1 MAAASKK
8 KGGLKRLL
16 YNFFTSE
23 PTTVGDKEGI
33 MRIEVAEGKEDNLHD
48 AFEIYLKRELEV
60 VHSQLDEEEDYLELH
75 RRRYRETLYSL
86 CQAWYRR
93 APLTP
98 SPPSPPTPTTPPD
111 NSEVSKPITP
121 GLFVGQY
128 SVHGSEFIRV
138 EVLEDSAYLRG
149 TKVTGDPNVP
159 FDQTSFEV
167 SRPECLDISLENQSS
182 CNQLRN
188 ILGSASETKDKT
200 TAIDFQVRIEGQR
213 PPLDLSH
220 KSTSVLSDS

>member
-23 PTTVGDKEGI
+23 PTTVGEKEGI

-98 SPPSPPTPTTPPD
+98 SPPTPTTPPD

-159 FDQTSFEV
+159 FDQVSFEV

-182 CNQLRN
+182 CNQLRK
-188 ILGSASETKDKT
+188 ILGRASETKDKT

-220 KSTSVLSDS
+220 ELTSVLSDS

>member
-1 MAAASKK
+1 M
-8 KGGLKRLL
+8 
-16 YNFFTSE
+16 
-23 PTTVGDKEGI
+23 
-33 MRIEVAEGKEDNLHD
+33 
-48 AFEIYLKRELEV
+48 
-60 VHSQLDEEEDYLELH
+60 
-75 RRRYRETLYSL
+75 
-86 CQAWYRR
+86 
-93 APLTP
+93 
-98 SPPSPPTPTTPPD
+98 
-111 NSEVSKPITP
+111 
-121 GLFVGQY
+121 
-128 SVHGSEFIRV
+128 

-182 CNQLRN
+182 CNQLRK

-220 KSTSVLSDS
+220 ELTSVLSDS